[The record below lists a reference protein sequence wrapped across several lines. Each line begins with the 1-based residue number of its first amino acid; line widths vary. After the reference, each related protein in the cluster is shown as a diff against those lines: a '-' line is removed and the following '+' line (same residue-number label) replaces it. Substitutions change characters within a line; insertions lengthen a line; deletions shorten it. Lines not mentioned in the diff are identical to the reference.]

1 MQHSLHLKIDDSI
14 YDKFMGL
21 LEILPKGKVE
31 VSEELDYPDISKEE
45 ARVKVERA
53 INNIS
58 QTSGTPI
65 EEVFNK
71 ILDLK

>member
-14 YDKFMGL
+14 FDKFMGL

-31 VSEELDYPDISKEE
+31 VLEELEYPTISKEE
-45 ARVKVERA
+45 ARLKVEKA

-58 QTSGTPI
+58 STSGTPI
-65 EEVFNK
+65 EEAFDK
-71 ILDLK
+71 ILKTK